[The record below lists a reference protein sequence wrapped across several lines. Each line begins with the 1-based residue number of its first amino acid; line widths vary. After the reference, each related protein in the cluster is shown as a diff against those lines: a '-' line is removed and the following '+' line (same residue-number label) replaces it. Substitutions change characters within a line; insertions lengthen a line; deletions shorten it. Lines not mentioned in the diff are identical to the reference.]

1 MPPSLRPSIATQHER
16 ELGFRVWRQ
25 KNSGHMAVPHTHPD
39 IEVNFLFSGGFSYL
53 HGGAIM
59 PVDVDRFTVLWGGVP
74 HQTVAPGIVREG
86 IWITLPLA
94 WVLQWQLPHGLQDRL
109 LSGEIV
115 SARPDPS
122 DRPQLERWLE
132 DANSRNPGRRRVLL
146 LEMEARFHRLA
157 LATSRPRSHG
167 GAEGAGQIARVTR
180 FIAEHYRE
188 PLTVPAIAADAG
200 LHPKYLM
207 RVFKKQCGVSVWE
220 YVTRLR
226 VSHAQRLLIT
236 TDSKVVDVALE
247 SGFASVAPF
256 YQAFSAYAGPERPL
270 AYRRRHRSGAFS
282 NYEYPPSPEPR
293 RTGRFSNDKTRRAG
307 AES

>member
-1 MPPSLRPSIATQHER
+1 MPPSTRPAATRHEL
-16 ELGFRVWRQ
+16 ELGFRVWRMDDA
-25 KNSGHMAVPHTHPD
+25 GMMAAPHTHPD
-39 IEVNFLFSGGFSYL
+39 IEVNFLFDGGFSYL
-53 HGGAIM
+53 HGGTIT
-59 PVDVDRFTVLWGGVP
+59 PVEAGRFTVLWGGVP
-74 HQTVAPGIVREG
+74 HQTVTPGIVGRG

-94 WVLQWQLPHGLQDRL
+94 WFLQWQLPHGLQDRL
-109 LSGEIV
+109 LSGEVV
-115 SARPDPS
+115 SDRPDPA
-122 DRPQLERWLE
+122 DRPQLERWLD

-157 LATSRPRSHG
+157 LATSRPRPHPHAG
-167 GAEGAGQIARVTR
+167 LEGAGQIARVTR
-180 FIAEHYRE
+180 YIAEHYRD

-236 TDSKVVDVALE
+236 TDTKVVDVALE

-256 YQAFSAYAGPERPL
+256 YQAFRNYANQQRPL
-270 AYRRRHRSGAFS
+270 AYRRKHHLPA
-282 NYEYPPSPEPR
+282 P
-293 RTGRFSNDKTRRAG
+293 A
-307 AES
+307 

>member
-1 MPPSLRPSIATQHER
+1 MPPSSRPAATRHEL
-16 ELGFRVWRQ
+16 ELGFHVWRMDDA
-25 KNSGHMAVPHTHPD
+25 GMMAAPHTHPD
-39 IEVNFLFSGGFSYL
+39 IEVNFLFDGGFSYL
-53 HGGAIM
+53 HGGTIT
-59 PVDVDRFTVLWGGVP
+59 PVEAGRFTVLWGGVP
-74 HQTVAPGIVREG
+74 HQTVTPGIVGRG

-94 WVLQWQLPHGLQDRL
+94 WFLQWQLPHGLQDRL
-109 LSGEIV
+109 LSGEVV
-115 SARPDPS
+115 SDRPDPA
-122 DRPQLERWLE
+122 DGPQLERWLD

-157 LATSRPRSHG
+157 LATSRPRLHPHAG
-167 GAEGAGQIARVTR
+167 LEGAGQIARVTR
-180 FIAEHYRE
+180 YIAEHYRD

-236 TDSKVVDVALE
+236 TDTKVVDVALE

-256 YQAFSAYAGPERPL
+256 YQAFRNYANQQRPL
-270 AYRRRHRSGAFS
+270 AYRRKHHLPA
-282 NYEYPPSPEPR
+282 P
-293 RTGRFSNDKTRRAG
+293 A
-307 AES
+307 

>member
-1 MPPSLRPSIATQHER
+1 MPSPARPAATQHQQ
-16 ELGFRVWRQ
+16 ELGFRVWRLRDA
-25 KNSGHMAVPHTHPD
+25 GMMAAPHTHPD
-39 IEVNFLFSGGFSYL
+39 IEVNFLFDGGFSYL
-53 HGGAIM
+53 HGGTIT
-59 PVDVDRFTVLWGGVP
+59 PVEAGRFTVLWGGVP
-74 HQTVAPGIVREG
+74 HQTVAPGIVGRG

-94 WVLQWQLPHGLQDRL
+94 WFLQWQLPHGLQDRL
-109 LSGEIV
+109 LSGEVI
-115 SARPDPS
+115 SARPEPA
-122 DRPQLERWLE
+122 DRPQLERWLD

-157 LATSRPRSHG
+157 LATARPRPHPHAG
-167 GAEGAGQIARVTR
+167 LEGAGQIARVTR
-180 FIAEHYRE
+180 YIAEHYRD

-236 TDSKVVDVALE
+236 TDTKVVDVALE

-256 YQAFSAYAGPERPL
+256 YQAFRNYAGQQRPL
-270 AYRRRHRSGAFS
+270 AYRRKHHLPA
-282 NYEYPPSPEPR
+282 P
-293 RTGRFSNDKTRRAG
+293 A
-307 AES
+307 

>member
-1 MPPSLRPSIATQHER
+1 MPRPQPPAATRHES
-16 ELGFRVWRQ
+16 ELGFRVWRLRDVGMM
-25 KNSGHMAVPHTHPD
+25 NAPHTHPD
-39 IEVNFLFSGGFSYL
+39 IEVNFLFTGGFSYL
-53 HGGAIM
+53 HGGAIV
-59 PVDVDRFTVLWGGVP
+59 PIEAGRFTVLWGGVP
-74 HQTVAPGIVREG
+74 HQTVAPGIMGAG

-94 WVLQWQLPHGLQDRL
+94 WFLQWQLPHGLPDRL
-109 LSGEIV
+109 LRGEIV
-115 SARPDPS
+115 SAQPDPA
-122 DRPQLERWLE
+122 DRPQLERWLA
-132 DANSRNPGRRRVLL
+132 DAHSKDPGRRRVLL

-157 LATSRPRSHG
+157 LATPRPHHRHQPG
-167 GAEGAGQIARVTR
+167 PTGAGQIARVTR

-236 TDSKVVDVALE
+236 TDAKVVDVALE

-256 YQAFSAYAGPERPL
+256 YQAFQTYANHQRPL
-270 AYRRRHRSGAFS
+270 AYRRKHHLESFS
-282 NYEYPPSPEPR
+282 NFDFR
-293 RTGRFSNDKTRRAG
+293 VSNDKTSDTNAG
-307 AES
+307 S